1 MRDRVARAVEVYLDK
16 HRDDVKKLVASNLER
31 LKEVIVE
38 NLPDKVMEFLK
49 KRIDD
54 GDDENDTFLEG
65 ILKVVTSLTEKLSD
79 DFIEDVREDTRRH
92 LDEVT
97 EDSPDQITDIIVT
110 ESKKAVWDFATDD
123 DDDDDDDIKNFF
135 KQFDF
140 SFLREGKDGIIKK
153 ILELIRPPVHN
164 SGENINKEI
173 SEKVPQHVKGNMVD
187 QVGKNVFDS
196 KKNKD
201 NEVQS
206 RGIFSS
212 NSKSKSSG
220 GGDEEGGKKLSK
232 ILKVFGEGKDE
243 GNFIDR
249 MFARLPAKISKFLQP
264 LMLDPKIT
272 HLKTSVDMF

>member
-123 DDDDDDDIKNFF
+123 D
-135 KQFDF
+135 
-140 SFLREGKDGIIKK
+140 
-153 ILELIRPPVHN
+153 
-164 SGENINKEI
+164 
-173 SEKVPQHVKGNMVD
+173 
-187 QVGKNVFDS
+187 
-196 KKNKD
+196 
-201 NEVQS
+201 
-206 RGIFSS
+206 
-212 NSKSKSSG
+212 
-220 GGDEEGGKKLSK
+220 
-232 ILKVFGEGKDE
+232 
-243 GNFIDR
+243 
-249 MFARLPAKISKFLQP
+249 
-264 LMLDPKIT
+264 
-272 HLKTSVDMF
+272 